1 MNPAKSHKYA
11 KSFRQSWQLY
21 VLLAPCIVYFIIFHY
36 LPIYGVQIAFR
47 DYKAVEGITG
57 SVWVGWKHFQTFF
70 HTYYFQRLL
79 VNTFLLNL
87 YGLLWG
93 FPIPI
98 ILAIFLNRIRG
109 KRFKRFTQT
118 AIYVPHFISTVVLAG
133 MLYIFLSPTSGI
145 VNSFIQT
152 LGGKPIDFMVEPKLF
167 RSIYISSG
175 VWQNAGWGTILY
187 LATLTGIDPGL
198 YEAAEIDG
206 ASIWQKIWYID
217 VPSLL
222 PMVAMNFILS
232 CGGLLG
238 SNTDKTLL
246 LQTAGNISASDV
258 IGVYVY
264 NVGLGQAKYSYTA
277 AIGLFTNIISF
288 FMIFFANSFS
298 KRVAKISMF

>member
-1 MNPAKSHKYA
+1 M
-11 KSFRQSWQLY
+11 Y